1 MSSPLKTLLARYLPA
16 LEAELRDCMAAAGP
30 PYADYDNML
39 HYHMGWVD
47 VELEPNQGQSGK
59 RVRPVLCLLACEAAG
74 GTFQQAMPAA
84 VGVEI
89 LHNFS
94 LIHDDIEDRSET
106 RRGRL
111 TVWKIWGQP
120 QAINAGDGMF
130 ALAHLAFT
138 QLPQRGVPVERAF
151 GALRVFIQTCL
162 ALTRGQHLDMRFEDR
177 LDVTVPEYIKMI
189 EGKTAALI
197 ATSAYLGAFLAG
209 ADETTAGHYRDFG
222 YHLGMAFQVRDDI
235 LGIWGDTGITGKST
249 STDIETRKKTLPVV
263 YGLERSPALR
273 QLYERDNVPPEQV
286 AWVVQT
292 LNELGARRMAEGLA
306 VEHHHRALASLER
319 SGAAGVAGQ
328 ALQDLA
334 TDLLTRD
341 S

>member
-1 MSSPLKTLLARYLPA
+1 MSSPLKTLLVRYLPA
-16 LEAELRDCMAAAGP
+16 LEAELQDCMAAAGP
-30 PYADYDNML
+30 PYADYDSML

-84 VGVEI
+84 VGVEV

-94 LIHDDIEDRSET
+94 LIHDDIEDKSET
-106 RRGRL
+106 RRGRP

-138 QLPQRGVPVERAF
+138 HLPQRDVPVERAF
-151 GALRVFIQTCL
+151 GALQVFIQTCL

-177 LDVTVPEYIKMI
+177 LDVTVPEYMRMI

-273 QLYERDNVPPEQV
+273 QLYESDHVPPDQV

-292 LNELGARRMAEGLA
+292 LNELGARQMAEGLA
-306 VEHHHRALASLER
+306 VEHHQKAMVSLER